1 MRAYKTLFFFLISL
15 VLLASCAANEPQVAV
30 VEAYLEGIV
39 SQDDIA
45 VTNFSCSDWEFDA
58 LLELDSFLAVSPQ
71 LKDLQCAV
79 TGSDEQS
86 TFVNCTGAIIATY
99 NDEQQE
105 LDLSIRTY
113 RVIEEAGEWVVCG
126 YQ

>member
-1 MRAYKTLFFFLISL
+1 MRKHKTLFLILISL
-15 VLLASCAANEPQVAV
+15 TLFASCAANEPQVAV
-30 VEAYLEGIV
+30 AEAYLEGIV
-39 SQDDIA
+39 SQDDIN
-45 VTNFSCSDWEFDA
+45 VTNFSCAEWEFDA
-58 LLELDSFLAVSPQ
+58 LLEMDSFLAVSPQ
-71 LKDLQCAV
+71 LKDLHCAV

-99 NDEQQE
+99 NEEQQE